1 MRVALLS
8 GGKDSFYAAYLA
20 GGVDLGLMLFYDFPR
35 PSPHLINLHKSV
47 ETLTNSLVN
56 SVAIL
61 KLRKGH
67 EREETIDFLRKVNA
81 EVLVAGDVYVEDHL
95 KYMESISNEVSAD
108 LIEPLWGLDPEE
120 TLIKEF
126 RDLSLNA
133 LVIGAEERIKAWLGK
148 ELNTQNIQEF
158 SKECKAVEVDPLGE
172 RGEYHTLVINSSIH
186 KEVVKYS
193 IASREDYGNYS
204 ILRLL

>member
-20 GGVDLGLMLFYDFPR
+20 GSVDLGLILVYQFPR

-67 EREETIDFLRKVNA
+67 EREETIDFLKKVNA

-95 KYMESISNEVSAD
+95 KYMESISREVGAD

-126 RDLSLNA
+126 MELRLNT
-133 LVIGAEERIKAWLGK
+133 LVIGTEERIKSWLGR
-148 ELNTQNIQEF
+148 ELNVRNIQEF
-158 SKECKAVEVDPLGE
+158 SGECKAAGVDPLGE
-172 RGEYHTLVINSSIH
+172 RGEYHTLVTGSSIH
-186 KEVVKYS
+186 KDVVKYS
-193 IASREDYGNYS
+193 IALREDYGNYS

>member
-1 MRVALLS
+1 LRVALLS

-20 GGVDLGLMLFYDFPR
+20 GSADLGLMLIYEFPR
-35 PSPHLINLHKSV
+35 PSPHLLNLHKSV

-67 EREETIDFLRKVNA
+67 EREETIDFLKKVNA
-81 EVLVAGDVYVEDHL
+81 DVLIAGDVYVEDHL
-95 KYMESISNEVSAD
+95 KYMESISREVSAD

-126 RDLSLNA
+126 IDLRLNA
-133 LVIGAEERIKAWLGK
+133 LVIGAEERIKSWLGK
-148 ELNTQNIQEF
+148 ELNTRNIQEF
-158 SKECKAVEVDPLGE
+158 GKECKKVGVDPLGE
-172 RGEYHTLVINSSIH
+172 RGEYHTLVTNSSIH
-186 KEVVKYS
+186 KEVIKYR
-193 IASREDYGNYS
+193 ITSREDYGNYS